1 MEDTKIQT
9 SLSAGS
15 IIRGALLEDEA
26 VSAITRNVFP
36 VVVDNARLPYIAY
49 RRVSFEQKAQKTGL
63 KWADTVEVEV
73 VCYAASYEESI
84 RLAEAVRAALDGVQ
98 YAIGD
103 LNMRCCTLTG
113 AEEGWQA
120 DAYIQRLV
128 FTLKI

>member
-15 IIRGALLEDEA
+15 IIRGALLADEA

-49 RRVSFEQKAQKTGL
+49 RRVSFEQKAQKTGI
-63 KWADTVEVEV
+63 KWADTVVEEV

>member
-63 KWADTVEVEV
+63 KWADTVVEEV

-98 YAIGD
+98 YAMGD
-103 LNMRCCTLTG
+103 MNMRSCTLTG

>member
-49 RRVSFEQKAQKTGL
+49 RRVSFEQKAQKTGI
-63 KWADTVEVEV
+63 KWADTVVEEV

>member
-63 KWADTVEVEV
+63 KWADTVVEEV

-98 YAIGD
+98 YAMGD
-103 LNMRCCTLTG
+103 MNMRSCTLTG
-113 AEEGWQA
+113 ADEGWQD

>member
-26 VSAITRNVFP
+26 VSALTRNVFP

-49 RRVSFEQKAQKTGL
+49 RRVSFEQKAQKTGI
-63 KWADTVEVEV
+63 KWADTVVEEV

>member
-49 RRVSFEQKAQKTGL
+49 RRVSFEQKAQKTGI
-63 KWADTVEVEV
+63 KWADTVVEEV

-98 YAIGD
+98 YEMGD

-128 FTLKI
+128 FTLRI

>member
-15 IIRGALLEDEA
+15 IIRGALLADEA

-63 KWADTVEVEV
+63 KWADTVEVEI